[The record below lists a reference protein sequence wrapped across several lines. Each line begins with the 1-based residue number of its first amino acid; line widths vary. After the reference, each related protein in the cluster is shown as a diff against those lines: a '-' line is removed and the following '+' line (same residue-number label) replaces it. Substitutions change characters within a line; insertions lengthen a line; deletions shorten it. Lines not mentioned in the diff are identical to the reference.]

1 MGVAVKN
8 QQIRSMIPPNF
19 LNAKLE
25 EKKSFRKVEI
35 TLFTRLLSLY
45 FLYHPLLHYDP
56 FQPPFASFP
65 SPLHFLSML
74 RHKLA
79 QKA

>member
-19 LNAKLE
+19 QNAKLE

-45 FLYHPLLHYDP
+45 FLHHPLLRYDP
-56 FQPPFASFP
+56 FESPSPIFP
-65 SPLHFLSML
+65 SPLHFLSLL
-74 RHKLA
+74 RHRLA
-79 QKA
+79 